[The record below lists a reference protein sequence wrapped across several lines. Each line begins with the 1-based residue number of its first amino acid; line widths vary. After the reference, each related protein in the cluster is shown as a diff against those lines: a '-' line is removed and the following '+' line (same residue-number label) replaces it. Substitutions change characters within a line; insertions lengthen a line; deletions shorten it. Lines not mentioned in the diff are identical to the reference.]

1 MFLFAYLQYEVN
13 GCHSIDWIKVLRLL
27 LNECSSFSNILLFFL
42 LYEAPRMT
50 VDLTVRKKKP
60 QTLKSTADL
69 PLSGKLWVVWWI

>member
-1 MFLFAYLQYEVN
+1 
-13 GCHSIDWIKVLRLL
+13 
-27 LNECSSFSNILLFFL
+27 
-42 LYEAPRMT
+42 MT